1 MAINTKDLIKSKVP
15 SESVNTL
22 SVPKPTDELA
32 NIESLNSKNLVD
44 SDNQPLP
51 SKIKDQKIAEG
62 VDKNTPGIK
71 DCITQKV
78 KDLAGIFTVSYGI
91 PTIDQFSSTNIG
103 GSFTTAFENI
113 KTTFTDTIDGIKNV
127 FKRKKQNNL
136 DQVETGGL
144 SLKKFLGCEEANV
157 NFTSRERVQAQTQP
171 EIITEKIDSGT
182 KQSQEALAE
191 QANNNV
197 EQRTQPPANKSKQV
211 DVSIITEVEKARPI
225 PWNYYNIRIYATPV
239 AEPLTPEI
247 QQNLK
252 DAGLSVIST
261 GDKTAGELLLFA
273 VKNINENSLNYLYE
287 IVRTKDKNPEIALYD
302 TVEYNK
308 KQQAI
313 ESLPAGYLIVTF
325 NANNESYG
333 LDDATLYY
341 KSIVILSMNAKYK
354 RPAGSRP
361 RSFWRQVYNDYTVRK
376 SMSESSYTQAD
387 VDLITYYIAGE
398 TKPFGAKTP
407 YFVTRLQNKQSDQ
420 ISFEY

>member
-1 MAINTKDLIKSKVP
+1 VAINTKDLIKSKLP

-32 NIESLNSKNLVD
+32 NVESLNSKNLVD

-62 VDKNTPGIK
+62 VDKNTPGIRE
-71 DCITQKV
+71 CITQKV

-91 PTIDQFSSTNIG
+91 PTIDQFSSSNVG

-182 KQSQEALAE
+182 KQSQEALAD

-197 EQRTQPPANKSKQV
+197 EQRTQPPANKTKQV
-211 DVSIITEVEKARPI
+211 DVPIITEVEKARPI
-225 PWNYYNIRIYATPV
+225 PWTFYNLRIYETPFS
-239 AEPLTPEI
+239 EPLTPEI
-247 QQNLK
+247 KQKLK
-252 DAGLSVIST
+252 NVGLSVIST
-261 GDKTAGELLLFA
+261 EKEGDELLLFA
-273 VKNINENSLNYLYE
+273 VKNINDNSIKYLYD
-287 IVRTKDKNPEIALYD
+287 IVSTKDKNPEIANYD
-302 TVEYNK
+302 TTIYEEKLNV
-308 KQQAI
+308 I
-313 ESLPAGYLIVTF
+313 DSLPSGYLIVEF
-325 NANNESYG
+325 NAYNTGYSIDNTTG
-333 LDDATLYY
+333 YY
-341 KSIVILSMNAKYK
+341 YSSTTFILRAKYTSI
-354 RPAGSRP
+354 SRFVEN
-361 RSFWRQVYNDYTVRK
+361 RYSDTLDAKFSDTLDSKFVN
-376 SMSESSYTQAD
+376 ESSYIGAD
-387 VDLITYYIAGE
+387 RGVIRYFIEGE
-398 TKPFGAKTP
+398 KKPYGPKLP
-407 YFVTRLQNKQSDQ
+407 YFVTQLKDKLKL
-420 ISFEY
+420 

>member
-1 MAINTKDLIKSKVP
+1 MAINTKDLIQSKLP

-32 NIESLNSKNLVD
+32 NVESLNSKNLVD

-62 VDKNTPGIK
+62 VDKNTPGIRE
-71 DCITQKV
+71 CITQKV
-78 KDLAGIFTVSYGI
+78 KDLAGIFTVSYGV
-91 PTIDQFSSTNIG
+91 PTIDQFSSSNIG

-197 EQRTQPPANKSKQV
+197 EQRVQPPANKSKQV
-211 DVSIITEVEKARPI
+211 DVSVITAVE
-225 PWNYYNIRIYATPV
+225 
-239 AEPLTPEI
+239 
-247 QQNLK
+247 
-252 DAGLSVIST
+252 
-261 GDKTAGELLLFA
+261 
-273 VKNINENSLNYLYE
+273 
-287 IVRTKDKNPEIALYD
+287 
-302 TVEYNK
+302 
-308 KQQAI
+308 
-313 ESLPAGYLIVTF
+313 
-325 NANNESYG
+325 
-333 LDDATLYY
+333 
-341 KSIVILSMNAKYK
+341 
-354 RPAGSRP
+354 
-361 RSFWRQVYNDYTVRK
+361 
-376 SMSESSYTQAD
+376 
-387 VDLITYYIAGE
+387 
-398 TKPFGAKTP
+398 
-407 YFVTRLQNKQSDQ
+407 
-420 ISFEY
+420 